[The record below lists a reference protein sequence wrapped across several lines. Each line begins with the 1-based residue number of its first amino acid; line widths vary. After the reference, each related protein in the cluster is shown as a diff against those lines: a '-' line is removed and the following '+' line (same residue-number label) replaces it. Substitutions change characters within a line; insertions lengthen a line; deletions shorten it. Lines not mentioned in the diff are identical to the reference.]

1 MEMNLAPP
9 WVHFSLVPKLL
20 LNRKLTYGNE
30 AQKKKHLAPPL
41 GLDHAIGRRRSGKR
55 QVFDCSL
62 LPCWLVCVTE
72 IEGKKMG
79 IDLATWRA
87 RIGLNYCR
95 QSRYACRPLP
105 FQWRAARWGV
115 EEVMNSTPFL
125 LQGCMAV
132 VSLSLIL
139 GYTLRGRPIGRC
151 GCGKVCRPKLRG
163 GSVPSAEVRGVAG
176 MGVIEA
182 CLLLRVCAVVLVL
195 LLMAGDVERNPGPT
209 GKEGNTPSYTQWI
222 GTNNASMHVHSLP
235 VQM

>member
-1 MEMNLAPP
+1 
-9 WVHFSLVPKLL
+9 
-20 LNRKLTYGNE
+20 
-30 AQKKKHLAPPL
+30 
-41 GLDHAIGRRRSGKR
+41 
-55 QVFDCSL
+55 
-62 LPCWLVCVTE
+62 
-72 IEGKKMG
+72 MG

-115 EEVMNSTPFL
+115 EEVMNSTPCL

-151 GCGKVCRPKLRG
+151 WCGKVCRPKLRG
-163 GSVPSAEVRGVAG
+163 GSVPSAEVRGMAG
-176 MGVIEA
+176 TGVIEA
-182 CLLLRVCAVVLVL
+182 CLVLRVCAVVLAL

-209 GKEGNTPSYTQWI
+209 GKEGNTLSQSSGGLI
-222 GTNNASMHVHSLP
+222 GTNNTGVHAHSLP
-235 VQM
+235 VRICACQWPHLRSKCINLMLLLICLICLFLCVLIFVWEAFELYCARLLFWHTHMPDIKIC